1 MGASGAAGTGNKCF
15 LCKILHFFNILY
27 YTHMIEKSYFYAD
40 NSASFLNIIVKFH
53 PEVTISIAFQE
64 KKVFVNRLKITKL
77 IQKCHIFVTQLTVFF
92 NVLFRYDWSQFPFKA
107 SYNQEIEISQ
117 TKIQFG
123 EI

>member
-1 MGASGAAGTGNKCF
+1 
-15 LCKILHFFNILY
+15 
-27 YTHMIEKSYFYAD
+27 MIEKSYFYAD

-53 PEVTISIAFQE
+53 PEVTISIALQE
-64 KKVFVNRLKITKL
+64 KKSFCKSVVNNETYSKMSHFCNATNR
-77 IQKCHIFVTQLTVFF
+77 FF
-92 NVLFRYDWSQFPFKA
+92 NALFRYDWSQFPFKA